1 MKTKILYLVCIVLAS
16 LNVTGQSKTGDKQYN
31 GMAYINAIK
40 TYERMVNGGKVTSP
54 EILKNLGNSYYFNA
68 DLLKAGSVY
77 KKLMELSPLPEVE
90 PEYYYRYAQCLKA
103 AKEYKQADEMI
114 AAFNKKSGNDDRAK
128 LALAQ
133 KDYLTTIMRNSGKYA
148 IEDAGIN
155 SQYSDYGSAF
165 YNGKV
170 VFASGRPSTGTEKLE
185 NNTSWT
191 GEKFTNLYK
200 ADMDLSGKLSNVDKL
215 ASKINSEFNESTPVY
230 TKDGNTMYFTRNNFL
245 NGKRKSDAQKTTLL
259 KVYKATL
266 DSNGK
271 WGNLKSLPFNSD
283 DYSVAHP
290 ALSVDEKTLYFAS
303 DMPGTLGQADIFKAS
318 INGEDDYGTPVNL
331 GNKVNTAGRETFPS
345 ITASGDMILASDG
358 HPGLGGLDIFVAKN
372 KSGVFSDLTNIGEPI
387 NSSMDDF
394 GLIMDG
400 SKGYFTSNRT
410 GGKGSDD
417 IYTFKATD
425 AKPGTPEAVA
435 ACDQNLIGT
444 ITDKGNGQPI
454 AGAKVTLFDSY
465 YKKVKEVMT
474 NAEGKYDFGA
484 VTCGSKMYLK
494 SEKENYITQETN
506 TLISSVSGTSYVP
519 IPMDMLNKEVKVGDD
534 IAKLLNIPMIYFD
547 LDKSFIRQDAAV
559 ELTKILDVLQQ
570 NPTMEIDVRSHTD
583 SRNTAQYNVSL
594 SGRRV
599 KSTIAWLVSKGI
611 SKSRITG
618 RGYGE
623 TQLTNNCADGVQ
635 CSEDEHQKN
644 RRSEFIITKQ

>member
-148 IEDAGIN
+148 IEDAGVN